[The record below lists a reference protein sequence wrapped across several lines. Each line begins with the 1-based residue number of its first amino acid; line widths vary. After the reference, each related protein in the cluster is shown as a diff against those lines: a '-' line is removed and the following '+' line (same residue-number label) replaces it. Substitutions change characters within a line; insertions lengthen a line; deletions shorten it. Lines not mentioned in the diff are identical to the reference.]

1 MFERRDGIPKIV
13 APRCRRPGERRV
25 GGIGAIEYPGT
36 FLLGG
41 DIAIQDPDE
50 ALEIAN
56 HFADLYRFP

>member
-1 MFERRDGIPKIV
+1 MVSLRLSRRAAG
-13 APRCRRPGERRV
+13 RPGERRV